1 MSTTYDLVGGVV
13 VDPATC
19 TATARDLHVR
29 DGRFASRA
37 GQAALTATSA
47 RGLYILPGLV
57 EMHAHVVPTLVGGR
71 HISDAVLEPTREKLR
86 QGLRAGVTTFRDL
99 GGPLAEL
106 LALRSSLEG
115 GPRLLVAGPVLTA
128 PGGHGMHSGHGIAT
142 ASPDDARAIVST
154 LHTAGVDHL
163 KIVTSGARGQNQLGV
178 DTFDSI
184 VEAAEEFGLAVA
196 VHAHFQLDWLRRS
209 ADAGVRSIE
218 HGFLLH
224 QDPRIIDVMVQN
236 GVALCPT
243 LRVVEAIREDPGWYG
258 QELIP
263 GAWPDALAS
272 VAHAARS
279 GARLVAGTDY
289 GVYGVGISDVWREID
304 LIAKAAGSRWMGLQ
318 AATSAAA
325 DVLGRPDLGSFA
337 DGASADFVVVDADPL
352 TTALTADNVVAVGFE
367 GVIHP
372 EASLSRARIA
382 E

>member
-1 MSTTYDLVGGVV
+1 MSSTLDLVGGTV
-13 VDPATC
+13 VDPATR
-19 TATARDLHVR
+19 TVTLRDLHVR
-29 DGRFASRA
+29 DGRFAAST
-37 GQAALTATSA
+37 AAAAPAAASA
-47 RGLYILPGLV
+47 RGLYVLPGLV
-57 EMHAHVVPTLVGGR
+57 DMHAHVVPTLVGGR
-71 HISDAVLEPTREKLR
+71 HISDAVLEPTRQKLR

-142 ASPDDARAIVST
+142 ASPDDAKVIVST
-154 LHTAGVDHL
+154 MHAAGVDHV
-163 KIVTSGARGQNQLGV
+163 KVVTSGARGQNPLGV

-184 VEAAEEFGLAVA
+184 VEAASELGLPVA
-196 VHAHFQLDWLRRS
+196 VHTHFQLDWLRRS
-209 ADAGVRSIE
+209 ADAGVRTIE
-218 HGFLLH
+218 HGFMLH
-224 QDPRIIDVMVQN
+224 RDPRIIDLMVQN

-243 LRVVEAIREDPGWYG
+243 LRVVESIREEPGWYG

-263 GAWPDALAS
+263 AAWPDALAS
-272 VAHAARS
+272 VDHAARS
-279 GARLVAGTDY
+279 GVRLVAGTDY

-304 LIAKAAGSRWMGLQ
+304 LIAKAVGSRWIGLQ

-325 DVLGRPDLGSFA
+325 EVLGRPDLGSFA

-352 TTALTADNVVAVGFE
+352 RTALTADNVVAVGFD

-372 EASLSRARIA
+372 ASGLSRAGIT